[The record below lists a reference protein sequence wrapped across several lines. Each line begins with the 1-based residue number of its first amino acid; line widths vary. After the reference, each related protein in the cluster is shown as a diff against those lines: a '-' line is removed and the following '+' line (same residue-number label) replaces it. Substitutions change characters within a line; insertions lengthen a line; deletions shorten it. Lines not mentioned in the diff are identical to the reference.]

1 MDKQIFKRM
10 LDNMV
15 FAMNLS
21 DDIPEHIM
29 TEIIQDRVA
38 HGTEALFAKPELVED
53 FNAEVDKKLRP
64 QLGSQLQSRPPF
76 QQHDPGKLPFNEI
89 YGYDDLKQLLSRMLA
104 SKESVSSVLIGPP
117 ASGKTMFLLAIQ
129 HSMKKDALYID
140 ATNASGA
147 GIVDKL
153 FSRPN
158 TSIILIDEIEKMNKK
173 DQNVLLN
180 LLETGVLTSTKI
192 KRSAELEFKG
202 IKLFATSNDI
212 DALSH

>member
-1 MDKQIFKRM
+1 MDRQIFKRI

-29 TEIIQDRVA
+29 TEIMQSRIAQ
-38 HGTEALFAKPELVED
+38 GTESLFAKSELLED
-53 FNAEVDKKLRP
+53 FNADVDKRLRP
-64 QLGSQLQSRPPF
+64 QLGPQSQSPSSPLLLPLQLQ
-76 QQHDPGKLPFNEI
+76 QQHHPQSKEVLFNEV

-129 HSMKKDALYID
+129 QSMKYDVFID

-147 GIVDKL
+147 EL
-153 FSRPN
+153 
-158 TSIILIDEIEKMNKK
+158 SINYSQDLIPK
-173 DQNVLLN
+173 
-180 LLETGVLTSTKI
+180 
-192 KRSAELEFKG
+192 
-202 IKLFATSNDI
+202 
-212 DALSH
+212 